1 MYEDERKNEIEHVLK
16 RGKEILNEH
25 PEMYEKTYQEVLNI
39 LDDGTREMIHNRWGV
54 TARMLA
60 ENMNVTNL
68 TDLVDGL
75 AKEVEFCGRKTLTC
89 EYAGYLLQQEYG
101 VDLIELL
108 FLAGEKGVIDRIIS
122 FVRPNI
128 YYAKTFRREQ
138 VTKLIGLLERHKG
151 EEWGDGILWAYRCFV
166 MKMETYAVVFDEIG
180 EVRCQTE
187 YRLLGL
193 FRGSWYQKNRDS
205 SPRRRNSRRGNLFVA
220 LRLTLHYNGQKIRN
234 EVYHHDL
241 WLYRHRQHG
250 WGAGP
255 RPGQGSLSL
264 RCVSQQPHARQ
275 GGGPGSRAGGPGGH
289 RCPHRRCL

>member
-122 FVRPNI
+122 FVRRI
-128 YYAKTFRREQ
+128 F
-138 VTKLIGLLERHKG
+138 I
-151 EEWGDGILWAYRCFV
+151 
-166 MKMETYAVVFDEIG
+166 M
-180 EVRCQTE
+180 
-187 YRLLGL
+187 
-193 FRGSWYQKNRDS
+193 QKHFAENR
-205 SPRRRNSRRGNLFVA
+205 
-220 LRLTLHYNGQKIRN
+220 
-234 EVYHHDL
+234 
-241 WLYRHRQHG
+241 
-250 WGAGP
+250 
-255 RPGQGSLSL
+255 
-264 RCVSQQPHARQ
+264 
-275 GGGPGSRAGGPGGH
+275 
-289 RCPHRRCL
+289 